1 MEQTQIGGGSAG
13 VWRGM
18 EREECD
24 KTGEEKQEEA
34 AVARSD
40 ES

>member
-1 MEQTQIGGGSAG
+1 MEQTQIGGGSEG

-24 KTGEEKQEEA
+24 KTGKESRGGGGGGEE
-34 AVARSD
+34 
-40 ES
+40 